1 MPVSYNTNSKKMFGT
16 IDMPKPKNWKM
27 VSFIVLCCIALYAYF
42 YLYKNNKEQFED
54 GDGASDSAAP
64 NLNVDNGEVVVAL
77 FYADWCPHCVD
88 FKPDYKRAM
97 STLNGNTYKNKR
109 LRFEMVDCEKYK
121 PLSKKYGVSGFP
133 TVKILKSNS
142 TTDVEEY
149 SGDRSY
155 KGLSTYFV

>member
-1 MPVSYNTNSKKMFGT
+1 
-16 IDMPKPKNWKM
+16 
-27 VSFIVLCCIALYAYF
+27 
-42 YLYKNNKEQFED
+42 
-54 GDGASDSAAP
+54 
-64 NLNVDNGEVVVAL
+64 
-77 FYADWCPHCVD
+77 
-88 FKPDYKRAM
+88 
-97 STLNGNTYKNKR
+97 
-109 LRFEMVDCEKYK
+109 MVDCEKYK